1 MENWFVPILVAIIG
15 GPIMFLLSLLR
26 KENKNQ
32 HLEGRELVKEVI
44 TKVDN
49 IGTKLDG
56 HIGWHKGKEEK

>member
-1 MENWFVPILVAIIG
+1 
-15 GPIMFLLSLLR
+15 MFLLSLLR
-26 KENKNQ
+26 KENKTQ

>member
-44 TKVDN
+44 EKVDR
-49 IGTKLDG
+49 IGTKIDG
-56 HIGWHKGKEEK
+56 HIGWHKGKEE

>member
-44 TKVDN
+44 EKVDK
-49 IGTKLDG
+49 IGTKIDG
-56 HIGWHKGKEEK
+56 HIGWHKGKEE

>member
-1 MENWFVPILVAIIG
+1 MPILVAIIG

-44 TKVDN
+44 QKVDK
-49 IGTKLDG
+49 IGTKIDG
-56 HIGWHKGKEEK
+56 HIGWHKGKED

>member
-44 TKVDN
+44 QKVDK
-49 IGTKLDG
+49 IGTKIDG
-56 HIGWHKGKEEK
+56 HIGWHKGKED

>member
-1 MENWFVPILVAIIG
+1 MPILVAIIG

-44 TKVDN
+44 EKVDR
-49 IGTKLDG
+49 IGTKIDG
-56 HIGWHKGKEEK
+56 HIGWHKGKED

>member
-44 TKVDN
+44 EKVDK
-49 IGTKLDG
+49 IGTKIDG
-56 HIGWHKGKEEK
+56 HIGWHKGKED

>member
-1 MENWFVPILVAIIG
+1 MPILVAIIG

>member
-44 TKVDN
+44 EKVDR
-49 IGTKLDG
+49 IGTKIDG
-56 HIGWHKGKEEK
+56 HIGWHKGKED

>member
-32 HLEGRELVKEVI
+32 HLEGRELVKEVRE
-44 TKVDN
+44 KVDR
-49 IGTKLDG
+49 IGTKIDG
-56 HIGWHKGKEEK
+56 HIGWHKGKED